1 MQSQESP
8 RSNIIN
14 LHLPSTI
21 EEMLGIF
28 LKEPGLFRET
38 KRKLQAE
45 MFGSYA
51 WLFQTMCELE
61 EQQSLNFK
69 ATILLHP
76 DQYEMLH
83 YLRNAV
89 VSVNRLTHLIQ
100 KLKEEH
106 LSNCM
111 YNITTQFA
119 REIYENT
126 REPTEILSD
135 LQTKVGQLTSVDAGE
150 LADTEQDLEKW
161 YSRFE
166 EIMQD
171 PSKAFGLLT
180 GVDEI
185 DRITTG
191 FHRTDFIVVG
201 ARTSIGKSAF
211 MIDLVLRLAKNG
223 YKTGIFSLEM
233 SKWQMYLRMMANLL
247 GTPLETLKTGQ
258 LDRSHLPKVA
268 QAKEFLKSI
277 YVDDTRG
284 VSSEYITD
292 AIRQLKRTRGLDFV
306 VVDYLQDV
314 KERGETN
321 DNQGSAL
328 GRVCRKLR
336 SVAQECDCAVM
347 GLSQVS
353 RAVEERKDKRPAA
366 SDLSGST
373 GIETSA
379 DVIALLYR
387 DEYYNADTKDR
398 NIMEINFAKQR
409 NGQLGMVRMFYDKER
424 QKLNPLSR
432 SR

>member
-1 MQSQESP
+1 MHSQEKAKLSV
-8 RSNIIN
+8 IN

-28 LKEPGLFRET
+28 LKEPGLFLET
-38 KRKLQAE
+38 KRKLQPE

-51 WLFQTMCELE
+51 WLFNTMCDLE
-61 EQQSLNFK
+61 EQRSLNFK
-69 ATILLHP
+69 AVVLLHP

-89 VSVNRLTHLIQ
+89 VSVNRLPHLIQ
-100 KLKEEH
+100 KLREEH
-106 LSNCM
+106 LSNQM
-111 YNITTQFA
+111 YNITTQYA
-119 REIYENT
+119 REIYENS
-126 REPTEILSD
+126 REPIDILSD
-135 LQTKVGQLTSVDAGE
+135 LQTKIGQLTSVDAGE
-150 LADTEQDLEKW
+150 LADSEQDLENW
-161 YSRFE
+161 YKRLE
-166 EIMQD
+166 EIMDD
-171 PSKAFGLLT
+171 PSKAYGLLT
-180 GVDEI
+180 GLEEVDQV
-185 DRITTG
+185 TTG
-191 FHRTDFIVVG
+191 FQRTDFIVVG

-211 MIDLVLRLAKNG
+211 MIDMVLRLAKNG
-223 YKTGIFSLEM
+223 YKTAIFSLEM
-233 SKWQMYLRMMANLL
+233 SKWQLYLRMVANLL
-247 GTPLETLKTGQ
+247 SIPMETLKTGQ
-258 LDRSHLPKVA
+258 LDRSYLPRVE
-268 QAKEFLKSI
+268 QAKEFLKGI

-306 VVDYLQDV
+306 VVDYIQDV

-336 SVAQECDCAVM
+336 SVAQECDIALM

-353 RAVEERKDKRPAA
+353 RSVEERKDKRPAA

-387 DEYYNADTKDR
+387 DEYYNPDTKDR

-409 NGQLGMVRMFYDKER
+409 NGKLGLVRLFYDKER
-424 QKLNPLSR
+424 QKLNPIAR